1 MLSQRAENRD
11 LNYDRYSKLREQQS
25 IGDPGEKG
33 EGSIFNKAGV
43 ERKVTFNRVL
53 GMYQCASEFGKGG
66 GDCGLRR
73 KLLLNRSAQ
82 NTQHRQFSQI
92 PMIQDILIVEAN
104 LEDILYVLDLM
115 FKR

>member
-53 GMYQCASEFGKGG
+53 GMYQCAIEFGKGRG
-66 GDCGLRR
+66 G
-73 KLLLNRSAQ
+73 
-82 NTQHRQFSQI
+82 
-92 PMIQDILIVEAN
+92 IVG
-104 LEDILYVLDLM
+104 
-115 FKR
+115 